1 MKLWNKS
8 RKSKKIYKC
17 NIFKGICICKRK
29 EKCVIGRCITLSSES
44 ILTIAMVCIFSTM
57 LIGSVIHVSNSKID
71 ICKTDE
77 DMWIPTKEDIA
88 YQDSMYTI
96 IQTTQDDIT
105 EIKED
110 IVIIIERL
118 DYEDDTSDSIRYVKN
133 GPIDKRR
140 N

>member
-8 RKSKKIYKC
+8 TKSKKIYKC

-29 EKCVIGRCITLSSES
+29 EKCVIGRCITLTNKN
-44 ILTIAMVCIFSTM
+44 ILTIAMVCVFSTM

-77 DMWIPTKEDIA
+77 EMWIPTKEDIE

-96 IQTTQDDIT
+96 IRNTQSDLDT
-105 EIKED
+105 IKLQ
-110 IVIIIERL
+110 VKQIIERL
-118 DYEDDTSDSIRYVKN
+118 NHY
-133 GPIDKRR
+133 DK
-140 N
+140 

>member
-29 EKCVIGRCITLSSES
+29 EKCIIGRCITLSSES

-77 DMWIPTKEDIA
+77 DMWIPTIEDIA
-88 YQDSMYTI
+88 YQDSMYNI
-96 IQTTQDDIT
+96 IQNTQSDVDT
-105 EIKED
+105 IK
-110 IVIIIERL
+110 VQVKHIIERL
-118 DYEDDTSDSIRYVKN
+118 DHYDD
-133 GPIDKRR
+133 
-140 N
+140 

>member
-29 EKCVIGRCITLSSES
+29 EKCVIGRCITLTNKN

-88 YQDSMYTI
+88 YQDSMYNI
-96 IQTTQDDIT
+96 IQNTQSDVDT
-105 EIKED
+105 IK
-110 IVIIIERL
+110 VQVQQIIERL
-118 DYEDDTSDSIRYVKN
+118 DDFDE
-133 GPIDKRR
+133 
-140 N
+140 